1 MAVDFKR
8 NDYAG
13 HFPEIWRGE
22 CKILPGGFKPVQDI
36 HDGTV
41 LHKAVP
47 IFVDFDNKT
56 AAICKTA
63 KVVNGGTTTK
73 VRVAKGHYFVAGE
86 TVAIEGDG
94 SATSL
99 ISKVDTSN
107 SDYDVLELA
116 KALAGAAADK
126 VLFDTTEPG
135 SGTAADKV
143 LFDTTEPGS
152 GTAAPKYAPNM
163 VVGAERLID
172 GKGLPTI
179 DAGFEAVILIP
190 SLAAPM
196 LADWLGGNGLF
207 LKNNP
212 NIIYIK
218 Q

>member
-13 HFPEIWRGE
+13 HFPEFWRGE

-36 HDGTV
+36 PVGTV

-94 SATSL
+94 SETSL

-126 VLFDTTEPG
+126 VLFDTTEP
-135 SGTAADKV
+135 D
-143 LFDTTEPGS
+143 S